1 MLQNSKKNN
10 LKKGPL
16 SKEKGT
22 RLNKFL
28 SNAGISTRREADELI
43 SMGLVSVNGISITEM
58 GFYVQKDDEVCYDG
72 QKVRS
77 TPNEYIL
84 LNKPR
89 GFVSTKQGGNIKKSV
104 QELVRNTKTEDLIPV
119 GDMGR
124 TVSGL
129 LFLTNDYN
137 LRKKLFESKNR
148 LKMIYEI
155 VLERNISGSDFNKL
169 TKGLNI
175 QNTEY
180 KIKKINY
187 VIGGTKRQIGVEV
200 GFISPAILFRM
211 FKKINHKV
219 LKLDRVVYAGLT
231 KKNLPRGQWRKLVE
245 KEIRFL
251 HIIPK

>member
-10 LKKGPL
+10 SKNSPSSKK
-16 SKEKGT
+16 KGT

-28 SNAGISTRREADELI
+28 SNAGICSRREADELI
-43 SMGLVSVNGISITEM
+43 SMGLVSVNGISITQM
-58 GFYVQKDDEVCYDG
+58 GFYVQKDDEVRYDG

-77 TPNEYIL
+77 SPNEYIL
-84 LNKPR
+84 LNKPK
-89 GFVSTKQGGNIKKSV
+89 GFVSNKQGGNIKKSV

-129 LFLTNDYN
+129 LFLTNDYK
-137 LRKKLFESKNR
+137 LRKTLFESKNK

-155 VLERNISGSDFNKL
+155 FLERNISGSDFKKL
-169 TKGLNI
+169 TKGPDI

-219 LKLDRVVYAGLT
+219 LKMDRIMYAGLT
-231 KKNLPRGQWRKLVE
+231 KKNLPRGKWRKLVK
-245 KEIRFL
+245 KEIQFL

>member
-10 LKKGPL
+10 SKNSPSSKK
-16 SKEKGT
+16 KGT

-28 SNAGISTRREADELI
+28 SNAGICSRREADELI
-43 SMGLVSVNGISITEM
+43 SMGLVSVNGISITQM
-58 GFYVQKDDEVCYDG
+58 GFYVQKDDEVRYDG

-77 TPNEYIL
+77 SPNEYIL
-84 LNKPR
+84 LNKPK
-89 GFVSTKQGGNIKKSV
+89 GFVSNKQGGNIKKSV

-129 LFLTNDYN
+129 LFLTNDYK
-137 LRKKLFESKNR
+137 LRKTLFESKNK

-155 VLERNISGSDFNKL
+155 FLERNISGSDFKKL
-169 TKGLNI
+169 TKGLDI

-219 LKLDRVVYAGLT
+219 LKMDRIMYAGLT
-231 KKNLPRGQWRKLVE
+231 KKNLPRGKWRKLVK
-245 KEIRFL
+245 KEIQFL

>member
-10 LKKGPL
+10 SKNSPSSKK
-16 SKEKGT
+16 KGT

-28 SNAGISTRREADELI
+28 SNAGICSRREADELI
-43 SMGLVSVNGISITEM
+43 SMGLVSVNGISITQM
-58 GFYVQKDDEVCYDG
+58 GFYVQKDDKVCYDG

-77 TPNEYIL
+77 SPNEYIL
-84 LNKPR
+84 LNKPK
-89 GFVSTKQGGNIKKSV
+89 GFVSNKQGGNIKKSV
-104 QELVRNTKTEDLIPV
+104 QELVHNTKTEDLIPV

-129 LFLTNDYN
+129 LFLTNDYK
-137 LRKKLFESKNR
+137 LRKTLFESKTK

-155 VLERNISGSDFNKL
+155 VLERNISGSDFKKL
-169 TKGLNI
+169 TKGLDI

-219 LKLDRVVYAGLT
+219 LKMDRIMYAGLT
-231 KKNLPRGQWRKLVE
+231 KKNLPRGKWRKLVK
-245 KEIRFL
+245 KEIQFL